1 MAELDIGR
9 LIHMAKHLVDESRA
23 LCDRSRRAVK
33 ESERLQDR
41 LGHPRLHRA
50 RRKRLLAKTA

>member
-1 MAELDIGR
+1 MDKFDPGG
-9 LIHMAKHLVDESRA
+9 LIHQAQHLVDESRA

-41 LGHPRLHRA
+41 LGHPRLDRT